1 MFYRSSPKVTKHLGY
16 LCDETYAQEIKKITQ
31 SGHID
36 LDRSAAHV
44 IGKALMA
51 IKWVSVA
58 SVTIW
63 IDFYTIF
70 GHLQQIRFSPINIF
84 FKSRSIILKN
94 TKKTLKYCK
103 ILLKVCQKCQ
113 NFAKCGHTV
122 CSILY
127 QVSGPLETGLIA
139 NGRIYSFFL
148 FGRILGLF
156 FFTFVFSIHS

>member
-51 IKWVSVA
+51 IKLVSVA

-84 FKSRSIILKN
+84 FKSRSIILPN
-94 TKKTLKYCK
+94 TKKPLKY
-103 ILLKVCQKCQ
+103 LLKYFLNFTKVAKFRHIWSPWVTATSVVLTVGWFPFAECQRHYYYYLCQ
-113 NFAKCGHTV
+113 EKTRSRHWFRE
-122 CSILY
+122 
-127 QVSGPLETGLIA
+127 VSKS
-139 NGRIYSFFL
+139 N
-148 FGRILGLF
+148 
-156 FFTFVFSIHS
+156 

>member
-84 FKSRSIILKN
+84 FKSRSIILPN
-94 TKKTLKYCK
+94 TKKNPQ
-103 ILLKVCQKCQ
+103 ILQNTFESLPKVSKFRQMWS
-113 NFAKCGHTV
+113 HR
-122 CSILY
+122 L
-127 QVSGPLETGLIA
+127 
-139 NGRIYSFFL
+139 
-148 FGRILGLF
+148 
-156 FFTFVFSIHS
+156 